1 MNSLTLEIPRN
12 SGPFTSDGTTPTPIG
27 AFEEDRQEFERDR
40 WKFEKDRQEFERHR
54 WESERGQWSNSQ
66 GPNHDNMKQSTKW
79 VTRDFAGSQDTDF
92 ESERQAFE
100 RDRWAFERDR
110 WAFERKRWEHEC
122 EQWKQE
128 YEESIFARHTGKRA
142 TILSFLCLLSG
153 LLPLYFSSS
162 KSRLA
167 KVVMLKT

>member
-1 MNSLTLEIPRN
+1 MSGSSFAARYFPRVHLNRTMNSLTLEIP
-12 SGPFTSDGTTPTPIG
+12 PIPVPIWSDGTTPTPIG
-27 AFEEDRQEFERDR
+27 AFEDDRQEFERNR

-79 VTRDFAGSQDTDF
+79 VTRDFAVSQDTDF

-110 WAFERKRWEHEC
+110 WAFERDRWAFERKRWEHER
-122 EQWKQE
+122 EQWK
-128 YEESIFARHTGKRA
+128 RA
-142 TILSFLCLLSG
+142 S
-153 LLPLYFSSS
+153 
-162 KSRLA
+162 
-167 KVVMLKT
+167 